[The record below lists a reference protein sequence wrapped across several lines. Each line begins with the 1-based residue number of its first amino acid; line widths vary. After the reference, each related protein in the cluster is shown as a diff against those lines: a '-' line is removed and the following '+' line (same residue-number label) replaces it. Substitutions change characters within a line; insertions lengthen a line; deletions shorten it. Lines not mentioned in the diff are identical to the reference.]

1 MAKTKV
7 LITVKTYPAIS
18 STYEELVCTAG
29 ILENGEW
36 IRIYPIQFRKLD
48 FAKQYAK
55 YDWIEIDLV
64 KNDKDFRPESYRPY
78 SYDSVPDVVGHIGT
92 EKQWIHRSDW
102 ILKNVYNDLS
112 VLISEAKTKKTSLAM
127 FKPSKIIGF
136 DVTPCEREWDRAK
149 LEALKQGNIFQ
160 ERNDKFEVVRK
171 LPYEFR
177 YIFED
182 CNGKRSKLLIED
194 WEIGALYWNCL
205 IDANGNEDIALKKV
219 RDRYFDE
226 FMAKKELYLFLGTR
240 YVEHAKNYSN
250 PFSIIGV
257 YYPPKIQQLSLF

>member
-36 IRIYPIQFRKLD
+36 VRIYPIQFRKLD
-48 FAKQYAK
+48 FAKQYSK

-64 KNDKDFRPESYRPY
+64 KNEKDFRSESFRPY
-78 SYDSVPDVVGHIGT
+78 SYDSVPEVIGHIGT
-92 EKQWIHRSDW
+92 EKNWIHRGDL
-102 ILKNVYNDLS
+102 ILKNVYQDLEL
-112 VLISEAKTKKTSLAM
+112 LINEAKTRETSLAV
-127 FKPSKIIGF
+127 FKPAKIIGF
-136 DVTPCEREWDRAK
+136 DITPCEREWDKAK

-160 ERNDKFEVVRK
+160 ERNEKFEVVKK

-182 CNGKRSKLLIED
+182 CNGKKSRLLIED

-205 IDANGNEDIALKKV
+205 RDSNGIEEIAVKKV
-219 RDRYFDE
+219 RERYFEE
-226 FMAKKELYLFLGTR
+226 FTVKNDLHLFLGTR
-240 YVEHAKNYSN
+240 FKEHAKNYTN

-257 YYPPKIQQLSLF
+257 YYPLKKQQLSLF